1 MVSDVK
7 SSVIWFVFPLSKVV
21 FLSHCFQDFFSP
33 WVFKCFTMMCV
44 GMDFFGFILFKSAF
58 LESVGLCVF
67 ANWGS
72 FQLLFLQV
80 LFSSAVFPFFFWIF
94 SDTNVRYLRLCPCV
108 FSVYFLSV
116 HIRSFLLSY
125 PHACWFFSLST
136 SFWIFYF
143 DISIFQLWD
152 FHLVLL
158 LSSISLLR
166 LSSFFIC
173 TKHVFYCPWRHF
185 YDGCFKVHISVG
197 IFCLSFRI

>member
-7 SSVIWFVFPLSKVV
+7 SSVIWFVFPLWVRW
-21 FLSHCFQDFFSP
+21 CFSLTAFKIFFPP

-67 ANWGS
+67 ANWGR

-80 LFSSAVFPFFFWIF
+80 LFSSAVFPFFFCIF

-116 HIRSFLLSY
+116 HIWSFLLSY

-136 SFWIFYF
+136 SFWIFFLIFLFFTYE
-143 DISIFQLWD
+143 ISIWCFFCLQFLCWD
-152 FHLVLL
+152 FLVFYLYQACFLL
-158 LSSISLLR
+158 LMKVFLWWLL
-166 LSSFFIC
+166 
-173 TKHVFYCPWRHF
+173 
-185 YDGCFKVHISVG
+185 
-197 IFCLSFRI
+197 